1 MNDFSHIVGWHDTA
15 KGALKVAADLSPMH
29 DPLSCG
35 VDCYIQQQQSTRRR
49 WCFCDVLA
57 SIQAY
62 LDDSTGDEALVTF
75 HPDPAV
81 RLSFARRLSEGDL
94 APFLDDPDS
103 EVRELAY
110 DRLLAVS
117 RQQVSLL
124 MSACLDSSEITHAK
138 DCIQ

>member
-1 MNDFSHIVGWHDTA
+1 MNDFSHVVGRRGTEH
-15 KGALKVAADLSPMH
+15 GALKVAADLSPMR
-29 DPLSCG
+29 DPQSCG

-57 SIQAY
+57 SIQAH
-62 LDDSTGDEALVTF
+62 LEDRADDEFRVVF

-81 RLSFARRLSEGDL
+81 RLSFAHRLSEGDL

-110 DRLLAVS
+110 GRLLAVS
-117 RQQVSLL
+117 RQQVSRL
-124 MSACLDSSEITHAK
+124 MTAP
-138 DCIQ
+138 